1 MHIDNPLQV
10 YRLGIGM
17 IYQDLAL
24 INNLDVAGN
33 IFIGH
38 ESMYGPMQLLLDI
51 RSMYAKAEALIK
63 DLRVNISSRRLKVAR
78 MSGGQ
83 RRMVACDRAIAFQS
97 RILIMDE
104 PTASLGLTEAN
115 ALLGPIRNLKS
126 MGLSILLIAQRI
138 PDVLSIADRVFV
150 LRGGERQG
158 VLDVRQVSLD
168 DVATMTVRGKEGNGK
183 SAPEVAY
190 KSFGWIARQ
199 AEFRRHTF
207 PRPGLRNT
215 PGEAAAPD

>member
-1 MHIDNPLQV
+1 VHIDSPQQV

-17 IYQDLAL
+17 IYQELAL
-24 INNLDVAGN
+24 LNNLDVAGN
-33 IFIGH
+33 IFIGR

-51 RSMYAKAEALIK
+51 RSMYTKAETLIK

-83 RRMVACDRAIAFQS
+83 RRMVACARAIAFQS
-97 RILIMDE
+97 RILTMDE
-104 PTASLGLTEAN
+104 PTAALGLTEAN
-115 ALLGPIRNLKS
+115 ALLEPIRNLKS
-126 MGLSILLIAQRI
+126 MGLSILLITQRI
-138 PDVLSIADRVFV
+138 PDVLSIVDRVFV

-158 VLDVRQVSLD
+158 VLDIRQVSLE

-183 SAPEVAY
+183 SAPEAAY
-190 KSFGWIARQ
+190 KSFGGFARQ